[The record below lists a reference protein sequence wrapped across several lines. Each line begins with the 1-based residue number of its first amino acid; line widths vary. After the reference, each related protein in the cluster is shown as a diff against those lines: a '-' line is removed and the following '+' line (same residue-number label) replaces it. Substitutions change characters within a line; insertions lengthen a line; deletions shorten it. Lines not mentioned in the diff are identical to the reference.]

1 MTDIFLVEDDAA
13 IQSVLEM
20 LLTDEGFT
28 VTSYHAAEAA
38 LAGLAL
44 TVPDALILDGQLP
57 RMSGWECLGLL
68 RAQEPTGKLPVL
80 MLTGA
85 VDKIERA
92 QRRRADDC
100 TTYVA
105 KPFDIDEVLAAI
117 HGVIQSCGQP
127 AVAVVP
133 ADF

>member
-1 MTDIFLVEDDAA
+1 VTEIFLVEDDAA

-44 TVPDALILDGQLP
+44 TVPDAVILDGQLP

-68 RAQEPTGKLPVL
+68 RAQDTTQELPVL

-85 VDKIERA
+85 VDKIPRA
-92 QRRRADDC
+92 QKRTADDC

-105 KPFDIDEVLAAI
+105 KPFDVDEVLAAI

-127 AVAVVP
+127 AIAAGP
-133 ADF
+133 GIF